1 MPGGGMN
8 LRARG
13 GTPLAHR
20 GRRPAFDPPPSV
32 APPLGG
38 GWRGGARGAGIKT
51 PPYPLHFAAQ
61 SVVIRRMWPFRSAP
75 KVSLK
80 RVSELQAELDDAH
93 VAIAWLR
100 RAVKE
105 LNDRVRDR
113 KSTRLN
119 SSHSEIS
126 YAVFC

>member
-1 MPGGGMN
+1 IRAKSMPGGGMN

-20 GRRPAFDPPPSV
+20 GRRPAFDPPLPPGPSP
-32 APPLGG
+32 AGG
-38 GWRGGARGAGIKT
+38 GAGRGKGSKKKT

-75 KVSLK
+75 KVSPK
-80 RVSELQAELDDAH
+80 RVSEFQAELDDAH

-105 LNDRVRDR
+105 LNGR
-113 KSTRLN
+113 
-119 SSHSEIS
+119 
-126 YAVFC
+126 